1 MNLLNWLLMLNFLSV
16 VPSDLVTQ
24 AGCQAL
30 SVGECSKCFVPAS
43 RELRQGEKRVIGDKC
58 PLYHRSV
65 PLAPSPPPCWR
76 WLLVGKG
83 GVWAMLL
90 VAFTLEPSLSDL
102 QPPGKGGG
110 FAPGF
115 EPVLQ
120 LHPMLDWSMPFKN
133 VSIWKSFFNIYFK
146 KFSDF

>member
-24 AGCQAL
+24 AGCRAL

-43 RELRQGEKRVIGDKC
+43 RELWQGEKRVIGDKC

-83 GVWAMLL
+83 GGLGYVVSSLHVGAQPVWSADPWQGRRLC
-90 VAFTLEPSLSDL
+90 
-102 QPPGKGGG
+102 
-110 FAPGF
+110 PGF